1 MRLNISLW
9 GVFFCVAF
17 ALLKDVASIHINRDL
32 QNLSIESEGDIRED
46 GLAESVPDN
55 ANSSAVQG
63 VDISNSSQGLM
74 PNNTN
79 GTEANGQTDGKN
91 DTQQFQ
97 VFNGT
102 LDMKNTYFDSG
113 IAYDVNTGLPIL
125 PNLTSMLETEYGFD
139 DIPSLKEA
147 LKIEIGWIIIGVCIG
162 LLVIMIIVITTV
174 SVIRHRRNRARREI
188 EE

>member
-17 ALLKDVASIHINRDL
+17 AFLKDVASIHINRDL
-32 QNLSIESEGDIRED
+32 QNLSIESEGDIRVD

-63 VDISNSSQGLM
+63 ADISNSSQGLM

-79 GTEANGQTDGKN
+79 GTEANGQNDGKN
-91 DTQQFQ
+91 DTQQYQ

-102 LDMKNTYFDSG
+102 LEMKNTYFDSG